1 LLPSALA
8 IIGSF
13 AFGTVGW
20 ALAVRCA
27 RRGDLRDTRLGPT
40 QPGTKLLRMTRLL
53 IRDGTPEDFE
63 RVNDIY
69 NWTIVN
75 NHVSFDTEPWDVERR
90 ERWWADRPDD
100 LDVLVAEIDGYVVG
114 VSYSSFYRPK
124 PAYRTTAETTVVLD
138 IDYLQQGIGTALL
151 GAVAI
156 VALPNEA
163 SIAAHQKLGYR
174 VVGTISEVGYKMGRY
189 WDTTLLEA
197 DLTI

>member
-1 LLPSALA
+1 MKR
-8 IIGSF
+8 F
-13 AFGTVGW
+13 
-20 ALAVRCA
+20 
-27 RRGDLRDTRLGPT
+27 
-40 QPGTKLLRMTRLL
+40 L
-53 IRDGTPEDFE
+53 IRDATPEDFG
-63 RVNDIY
+63 RVNEIY

-75 NHVSFDTEPWDVERR
+75 NHISFDTEPWDYERR
-90 ERWWADRPDD
+90 ERWWADRPHE

-138 IDYLQQGIGTALL
+138 IEYLQQGIGTALL
-151 GAVAI
+151 GALKERLTERGFHRAVAI

-174 VVGTISEVGYKMGRY
+174 VVGTISEVGFKLGRY